1 MAKIC
6 IVLATYN
13 GEKYLPQM
21 LDSLVAQTR
30 PADMIIAVDDGSKD
44 SSAQILESYAPKL
57 PLQIHVSPQ
66 NQGHR
71 AAFSK
76 ALEIAKSQLGPE
88 DLIAL
93 ADQDD
98 IWLPHKLSIL
108 ENEIGVVYSL
118 IFGDAQVI
126 DGEGNVVAESWRAKS
141 NINLNTTI
149 KHQIAGINHVTGCL
163 CMFKAKLLNTIL
175 PIPEGVTVHD
185 RWIAMIAERNGGIKA
200 IPERVVQYRIH
211 GANAVGGKSDTS
223 MSNTLKLQE
232 IWATTILENLT
243 LLKLTDSEISFAQR
257 LLSITKQRMNQSLV
271 LDEII
276 WVFTNR
282 KYLFLDA
289 PQLTTA
295 KRILFSVVGLPLA
308 KKLWGKE

>member
-13 GEKYLPQM
+13 GEKYLSQM

-44 SSAQILESYAPKL
+44 SSAQILESYAQKL

-76 ALEIAKSQLGPE
+76 GLEIAQSQLGPE

-108 ENEIGVVYSL
+108 ENEIGVVHSL

-126 DGEGNVVAESWRAKS
+126 DGDGKVVAESWRTKS

-232 IWATTILENLT
+232 IWETTILENLT

>member
-13 GEKYLPQM
+13 GEKYLSQM

-44 SSAQILESYAPKL
+44 SSAQILESYCGKL

-108 ENEIGVVYSL
+108 ENEIGVVHSL

-126 DGEGNVVAESWRAKS
+126 DGDGKVVAESWRAKS

-163 CMFKAKLLNTIL
+163 CMFKARLLNTIL

>member
-13 GEKYLPQM
+13 GEKYLSQM

-44 SSAQILESYAPKL
+44 SSAQILESYAQKL

-76 ALEIAKSQLGPE
+76 ALEIARTNMGPD

-108 ENEIGVVYSL
+108 ENEIDAVHSL

-126 DGEGNVVAESWRAKS
+126 DGEGKIIAESWRTKS

-163 CMFKAKLLNTIL
+163 CMFKAKLLYTIL

-211 GANAVGGKSDTS
+211 GANAVGGKSSSS

-243 LLKLTDSEISFAQR
+243 LLKLTDSEISFTQR
-257 LLSITKQRMNQSLV
+257 LLSITKQRMNQNLV
-271 LDEII
+271 LDEIFWI
-276 WVFTNR
+276 FMNR
-282 KYLFLDA
+282 KYLFLEA
-289 PQLTTA
+289 PQLTIA

>member
-108 ENEIGVVYSL
+108 ENEIGVVHSL

-126 DGEGNVVAESWRAKS
+126 DGEGKVVAESWRAKS